1 MSIIYNSSIVYLYII
16 ELKIE
21 MNKMIRNVVYNK
33 NKVTKFNGGEKTEQE
48 KQLLTRRSYNKQLK
62 QAKVIKN
69 IAKGIVFKMFLEDQ
83 NMCSDS
89 SKTETDVNANVE
101 YNSSVQDIVALINNN
116 DINTSQV

>member
-33 NKVTKFNGGEKTEQE
+33 NKVTKFNEGEKTEQE
-48 KQLLTRRSYNKQLK
+48 KQLLNRRSYNKQIK
-62 QAKVIKN
+62 QAKVITN

-101 YNSSVQDIVALINNN
+101 YNSSVQDMVALINNN

>member
-16 ELKIE
+16 ELRIE

-33 NKVTKFNGGEKTEQE
+33 NKVIKFNGGEKTEQE